1 MTTMPAAPLYRARR
15 FDLNPIIRP
24 HMDARMGAN
33 VQGPSLIRVPDWLPD
48 PLGHYYLY
56 FADHKGSYIRLAYAD
71 ALQGPW
77 YIHSPGS
84 LQLAGSHFPVL
95 PLMPPPNASA
105 NDDARLPGRAPVGTP
120 GIPPPLEDAT
130 IAHIASPDVHV
141 DHENRRIV
149 MYFHGLVAFG
159 TQRTRVATSVN
170 GIDFEAREELLGP
183 SYFRV
188 FRHAGVTYALAM
200 PGILLRSRDG
210 LSGFERGPSL
220 FEGLQRH
227 TALRK
232 LGDRLDVFWTR
243 VGDAPERIYC
253 STVDLS
259 GPWEGW
265 RTGEAVE
272 ILRPETDWEGAALPL
287 LPSYR
292 GAISLPVNQLRDPA
306 IYEEDG
312 RVYLLYAFKGEAGIA
327 IAELLPAR

>member
-1 MTTMPAAPLYRARR
+1 MTMPESPAYRVRR
-15 FDLNPIIRP
+15 FDRNPIIRP
-24 HMDARMGAN
+24 HMDDRMGAN

-48 PLGHYYLY
+48 RLGRYYLY

-71 ALQGPW
+71 ALAGPW
-77 YIHSPGS
+77 HIHSPGS
-84 LQLAGSHFPVL
+84 LQLAGSRFPVL
-95 PLMPPPNASA
+95 PLTPPRNENAT
-105 NDDARLPGRAPVGTP
+105 DDARLPGRAPAGTP
-120 GIPPPLEDAT
+120 GIPPPQEDAT

-159 TQRTRVATSVN
+159 TQRTRVATSPD

-188 FRHAGVTYALAM
+188 FRHAGATYALAM

-210 LSGFERGPSL
+210 LSGFERGPCL

-232 LGDRLDVFWTR
+232 QGDRLHVFWTR

-253 STVDLS
+253 SAVGLS

-265 RTGEAVE
+265 RAGDAVE
-272 ILRPETDWEGAALPL
+272 VLRPETDWEGAALPV

-292 GAISLPVNQLRDPA
+292 GAISLEVNQLRDPA
-306 IYEEDG
+306 IHEEDG
-312 RVYLLYAFKGEAGIA
+312 RVYLLYAVKGEAGIA
-327 IAELLPAR
+327 IAELLQTA